1 MSRNNSVWTDQFRIQ
16 SMVDLDFVIG
26 QDSGLPVGMTRDSP
40 PEFRR
45 RVLAAVISYK
55 LRLRSIDY
63 ALKRYVE
70 PSLYDG
76 EDSSLGDE
84 ASDYIRDS
92 IELLMRELLK
102 LHTESPTFGVFGAE
116 ITLYRL
122 PHALDIARMMS
133 NRGLLLEVL
142 PTLRLSL
149 EMMAWAG
156 AAFNIKD
163 EAKVISLK
171 AQSCMSEMKRFYKT
185 VGKIYGYLSTF
196 SHWGH
201 VVHGRFLD
209 FADDRAAVIS
219 ASVRYRAMALALC
232 IVILDAFVEV
242 VREVYRERSDEL
254 VLGVQ
259 GALNRDNTR
268 KTCRVLS
275 QFAELTKLSD
285 LREIRSLVP

>member
-1 MSRNNSVWTDQFRIQ
+1 MSRNNPVWTEQFRIQ
-16 SMVDLDFVIG
+16 SEVDLDFVIA
-26 QDSGLPVGMTRDSP
+26 QDSGLPVGMTRHSP
-40 PEFRR
+40 PAFRR
-45 RVLAAVISYK
+45 RVLAAVISYQ
-55 LRLRSIDY
+55 LGLRSIDY
-63 ALKRYVE
+63 TLKRYVE

-84 ASDYIRDS
+84 ASDYIRGS
-92 IELLMRELLK
+92 IRLLMRELLK
-102 LHTESPTFGVFGAE
+102 LHTEAPAFGEFGAE

-142 PTLRLSL
+142 PILRLSL

-163 EAKVISLK
+163 EREVISLK
-171 AQSCMSEMKRFYKT
+171 AQSCISEMKRFYRT

-209 FADDRAAVIS
+209 FADDRAGVIN
-219 ASVRYRAMALALC
+219 ASVRYRAMSLALC
-232 IVILDAFVEV
+232 IVVLDAFVEV
-242 VREVYRERSDEL
+242 VREIYREKSGEL

-259 GALNRDNTR
+259 GALDRDDSR
-268 KTCRVLS
+268 KTCIFLS
-275 QFAELTKLSD
+275 RFVELTKLHD